1 MLVASRTEIRKL
13 LGRLEVRTVRP
24 GLIALACVAFALA
37 AAHLPSHAGLS
48 DGGRW
53 ALFILLL
60 AAALWVTEAIPA
72 FAVGLLV
79 IGLEVAILGRPGGPF
94 ATSPDTWKI
103 FVEPWGSP
111 LIWLFFGGFVLA
123 RGIANSGLDR
133 WMSTAVLQRFGT
145 RPRNVLL
152 GAMGITFVFSMF
164 TSNTATSAMMVAALA
179 PVVANRKD
187 DPFAKSLL
195 LGVAFGAN
203 IGGMGSLI
211 GTPPNAIAA
220 GLLAPTDPI
229 GFARWALFGLPPA
242 LVLLVV
248 AWVWLLRRYPA
259 RDPRVDLSN
268 LSAEPTDEPLPAWR
282 RYVVIAVLL
291 VTVALWLTEPLHGAS
306 PPVVAF
312 VPVTVLT
319 VTKVIRSED
328 IRQLD
333 WDVLLLL
340 AGGLALGVAV
350 SETGLA
356 KWAVESLALGDASP
370 IVLAGVLALAT
381 SVLSNFMSN
390 TATANIVI
398 PMAIALVPA
407 APTSVAIP
415 VALAASSAMCLPIS
429 TPPNAIAFTSGVLQT
444 KDFIPAGIV
453 IAVVGTIL
461 AVLWPALLLA

>member
-13 LGRLEVRTVRP
+13 LGRLEVRTLRP
-24 GLIALACVAFALA
+24 GLIALACAAVALA
-37 AAHLPSHAGLS
+37 AALLPTHPGLS

-60 AAALWVTEAIPA
+60 AGALWVTEAVPA

-94 ATSPDTWKI
+94 ATDDNTWKI

-133 WMSTAVLQRFGT
+133 WLSSVVLQRFGT

-164 TSNTATSAMMVAALA
+164 TSNTATSAMMIAALA
-179 PVVANRKD
+179 PVVATRKD
-187 DPFAKSLL
+187 DPFAKALL

-203 IGGMGSLI
+203 IGGMASLI

-220 GLLAPTDPI
+220 GLLASTDPI
-229 GFARWALFGLPPA
+229 GFARWAVFGLPPA
-242 LVLLVV
+242 VVLLAV
-248 AWVWLLRRYPA
+248 AWLWLLRRYPA
-259 RDPRVDLSN
+259 RDGTVDLSD
-268 LSAEPTDEPLPAWR
+268 LGTGTAEDPLPAWR
-282 RYVVIAVLL
+282 RYVVIAVLV

-319 VTKVIRSED
+319 ITKSSAPKTSGN
-328 IRQLD
+328 
-333 WDVLLLL
+333 WT
-340 AGGLALGVAV
+340 GMCSCCSPAV
-350 SETGLA
+350 SRSAWG
-356 KWAVESLALGDASP
+356 SP
-370 IVLAGVLALAT
+370 RPAWPNGPSSCSPWVTPRRSSSPACSHSPPACCRT
-381 SVLSNFMSN
+381 S
-390 TATANIVI
+390 
-398 PMAIALVPA
+398 
-407 APTSVAIP
+407 
-415 VALAASSAMCLPIS
+415 
-429 TPPNAIAFTSGVLQT
+429 
-444 KDFIPAGIV
+444 
-453 IAVVGTIL
+453 
-461 AVLWPALLLA
+461 